1 MYIIFLLF
9 IFFVSPIVDSENS
22 FQSFRITTYTLVLIF
37 RYVAIHQLYI
47 LQRKRHFVLL
57 GRRFWQQMM
66 SLSP

>member
-9 IFFVSPIVDSENS
+9 MFFVSPTVDSENS
-22 FQSFRITTYTLVLIF
+22 FQSFRITTYILVLIF
-37 RYVAIHQLYI
+37 RYVAIHQLHT
-47 LQRKRHFVLL
+47 LQWKRHFVLL